1 MTGES
6 GKYAS
11 AWGSG
16 YSTRNIYV
24 SPVHAYLL
32 AIKLITAQSDI
43 ERAGFFE
50 SHQGCERGRRTGS
63 DSPRGRYGGQERG
76 VQGSLLGLEDGPGD
90 RGEVR
95 GDRFGRPP
103 VLREDETRG
112 DEVADGSDRVPGE
125 GVPRVLLLLS
135 HQRDR
140 PAPRNLGRPPRR
152 DDVRR

>member
-32 AIKLITAQSDI
+32 AIKLITAPPDI

-63 DSPRGRYGGQERG
+63 DSPGGRYGGQERG
-76 VQGSLLGLEDGPGD
+76 VQGSVFGLEDGPGD

-95 GDRFGRPP
+95 RDRFRRPP
-103 VLREDETRG
+103 VLREDEARG
-112 DEVADGSDRVPGE
+112 DEVADRSDRVRGE
-125 GVPRVLLLLS
+125 GVPRGLLLLS
-135 HQRDR
+135 HRCDR
-140 PAPRNLGRPPRR
+140 SGAR
-152 DDVRR
+152 